1 MQKVE
6 PKFYQLT
13 SFSPWI
19 IYVYNVYKIFS
30 ILITFNQREFFFN
43 VVSYLFVFASR
54 SHLKDC
60 PLYKDK
66 PLLIHSKAQYLT
78 RRCITLRYSRDC
90 LKHT

>member
-30 ILITFNQREFFFN
+30 ILITFNQRELFFS

-66 PLLIHSKAQYLT
+66 PRLIHSKAQYLT